1 MRLGFRTPGKAILIA
16 LWLSKNVMNAPN
28 YGRARFTTDTET
40 YPMDGEDMAYGYF
53 FDKDERNFKSF
64 AKMAPGAGQGV
75 FTSTL
80 TNSKSR
86 VNMGNVF
93 QRVIYDSDTMRLETM
108 QPEVQIYQFSP
119 ASHDLAV
126 VFDERLLLMLA
137 CQHADKDQG
146 KPMDSRATG
155 HMLLA
160 GEHPPPTTLVPVWY
174 GFIPR
179 DEGVESVEIEVT
191 LATREV
197 KTLKFSA
204 GTSQKLDDA
213 SAWQKFRL
221 VAYKLEEQPSIRLS
235 FK

>member
-53 FDKDERNFKSF
+53 FDKDGRNFKSF

-93 QRVIYDSDTMRLETM
+93 QRVIYDT
-108 QPEVQIYQFSP
+108 
-119 ASHDLAV
+119 SHDLAV

>member
-1 MRLGFRTPGKAILIA
+1 MSTHSWANYTQPRSTHQWTMSQLRVGLINQGKSGMLGLLTCSEILSLFNPVRMRLGFRTPGKAILIA

-53 FDKDERNFKSF
+53 FDKDGRNFKSF

-93 QRVIYDSDTMRLETM
+93 
-108 QPEVQIYQFSP
+108 P
-119 ASHDLAV
+119 ATSHDLAV

-146 KPMDSRATG
+146 NQW
-155 HMLLA
+155 
-160 GEHPPPTTLVPVWY
+160 TLVP
-174 GFIPR
+174 R
-179 DEGVESVEIEVT
+179 ATCCSQEST
-191 LATREV
+191 LLPQLWCLSE
-197 KTLKFSA
+197 
-204 GTSQKLDDA
+204 LDDA